1 MRANLEGKVAFV
13 TGMGKGQGRSHA
25 VRLAREGASIIGVDA
40 LKTYPWMNYPLAE
53 QADVDE
59 TIRLVEKEGGD
70 IFYQTADVT
79 DLASL
84 EHALAAGVERFGRL
98 DVVAANA
105 GALPA
110 GALTWEADPKVWR
123 ECVEVNL
130 VGGFHTVRAA
140 VPHILAGAEG
150 GSIVITSSGAAITA
164 GSHLSDYCAAK
175 AALVSLT
182 RSLAIELAPHWV
194 RVNAICPGAVNTDM
208 IANEALYRMFRPD
221 LEEPSREDTLSI
233 WRSKTL
239 LPVPWVEP
247 ADISNAVAW
256 LASDESR
263 YVTGVVLPVDAGST
277 IKFA

>member
-1 MRANLEGKVAFV
+1 MGRLKGRVAFI
-13 TGMGKGQGRSHA
+13 TGVGKGQGRAHA
-25 VRLAREGASIIGVDA
+25 VRLAREGASIIGIDA
-40 LKTYPWMNYPLAE
+40 LKTYPWMNYRLAE

-59 TIRLVEKEGGD
+59 TVRLVEKEGAA
-70 IFYQTADVT
+70 IHFERADVT

-84 EHALAAGVERFGRL
+84 ERAVAAGVDRFGRL
-98 DVVAANA
+98 DVVSVNA
-105 GALPA
+105 GALPK
-110 GALTWEADPKVWR
+110 GALTWEAEPAVWR

-130 VGGFHTVRAA
+130 LGGFHTVRAV
-140 VPHILAGAEG
+140 VPHLLAGGRG
-150 GSIVITSSGAAITA
+150 GSIVITASGAAITA
-164 GSHLSDYCAAK
+164 GSHLSDYSASK

-194 RVNAICPGAVNTDM
+194 RVNAVCPGAVNTDM
-208 IANEALYRMFRPD
+208 IANDAMYRLFRPD
-221 LEEPSREDTLSI
+221 LDHPTREDTVDI

-247 ADISNAVAW
+247 EDISNAVAF
-256 LASDESR
+256 LASDEAR